1 MKKTIKPRKTP
12 QQARSRQTR
21 EDILEATA
29 HLLNRNP
36 FGEVST
42 NHIAK
47 KTGISIGTL
56 YKYYPNKDAILAD
69 LSLEF
74 MHQDAELFGRIFDG
88 SPRSRQEKGALVDNL
103 VEALMTVHRDDAQV
117 RGVVY
122 QNLERLKLLGPAQ
135 SATRKIQAKGAAAV
149 PELDPMLTWVA
160 ISAINAAV
168 HSMSQLPREIQQWN
182 FVRVLVRNI
191 LDNLLNPHGSEGR
204 RKRMKQGFDASPANS
219 STVASRLVARNAPKM
234 GGSGT

>member
-1 MKKTIKPRKTP
+1 MKKTIKSRKTP
-12 QQARSRQTR
+12 QQARSKQTR
-21 EDILEATA
+21 KDILEATT
-29 HLLNRNP
+29 HLLNRKP
-36 FGEVST
+36 LGEVST

-69 LSLEF
+69 LSLVF
-74 MHQDAELFGRIFDG
+74 MQQDAELFGQIFES
-88 SPRSRQEKGALVDNL
+88 SPRRRQKKDVLVDDL

-135 SATRKIQAKGAAAV
+135 SATRKIQAKGTASV
-149 PELDPMLTWVA
+149 PELNPILTWVA

-168 HSMSQLPREIQQWN
+168 HSMSQLSRELQQWD

-191 LDNLLNPHGSEGR
+191 LDNLLNPYGSVGR
-204 RKRMKQGFDASPANS
+204 PKRMKP
-219 STVASRLVARNAPKM
+219 
-234 GGSGT
+234 

>member
-1 MKKTIKPRKTP
+1 MKRTIKPRKTP
-12 QQARSRQTR
+12 QQARSKQTR

-29 HLLNRNP
+29 HLLNRSP

-69 LSLEF
+69 LSLVF
-74 MHQDAELFGRIFDG
+74 MQRDAELFGRIFEG
-88 SPRSRQEKGALVDNL
+88 SSRSRQTKSVLVDDL
-103 VEALMTVHRDDAQV
+103 VEALMKVHRDDAQV

-135 SATRKIQAKGAAAV
+135 SATRRIQSKIR
-149 PELDPMLTWVA
+149 
-160 ISAINAAV
+160 
-168 HSMSQLPREIQQWN
+168 H
-182 FVRVLVRNI
+182 
-191 LDNLLNPHGSEGR
+191 
-204 RKRMKQGFDASPANS
+204 
-219 STVASRLVARNAPKM
+219 
-234 GGSGT
+234 

>member
-1 MKKTIKPRKTP
+1 MKKTIEPRKTP

-21 EDILEATA
+21 ADILEATA
-29 HLLNRNP
+29 HLLNRKP

-69 LSLEF
+69 LSLVF
-74 MHQDAELFGRIFDG
+74 MQQDTELFGRIFEG
-88 SPRSRQEKGALVDNL
+88 SSRSRQKNGALVDDL

-122 QNLERLKLLGPAQ
+122 QNLERLKLLERAQ
-135 SATRKIQAKGAAAV
+135 SATRRIQAKGTASV
-149 PELDPMLTWVA
+149 PELDPILTWVA

-168 HSMSQLPREIQQWN
+168 HSMSQLPRELQRWD
-182 FVRVLVRNI
+182 FARVLVRNI
-191 LDNLLNPHGSEGR
+191 LDNLVHPNGSGR
-204 RKRMKQGFDASPANS
+204 PAKRMKQ
-219 STVASRLVARNAPKM
+219 
-234 GGSGT
+234 

>member
-21 EDILEATA
+21 KDILEAAA
-29 HLLNRNP
+29 HLLNRKP
-36 FGEVST
+36 FDEVST

-74 MHQDAELFGRIFDG
+74 MQQDAELFGRIFEG
-88 SPRSRQEKGALVDNL
+88 SPRSRQQKGALIDNL

-117 RGVVY
+117 RGIVY

-135 SATRKIQAKGAAAV
+135 SATRKIQAKGAASV
-149 PELDPMLTWVA
+149 PELDPTLTWVA

-168 HSMSQLPREIQQWN
+168 HSMSQLPGELQQWD

-191 LDNLLNPHGSEGR
+191 LDNLLNPHGAEGR
-204 RKRMKQGFDASPANS
+204 GKRMKP
-219 STVASRLVARNAPKM
+219 
-234 GGSGT
+234 

>member
-29 HLLNRNP
+29 HLLNRKP

-69 LSLEF
+69 LSLSF
-74 MHQDAELFGRIFDG
+74 MQQDAELFGRIFEDY
-88 SPRSRQEKGALVDNL
+88 PRRRQKK
-103 VEALMTVHRDDAQV
+103 EALIDELAETLITIHRDDAQV

-122 QNLERLKLLGPAQ
+122 QNLERLK
-135 SATRKIQAKGAAAV
+135 
-149 PELDPMLTWVA
+149 
-160 ISAINAAV
+160 
-168 HSMSQLPREIQQWN
+168 
-182 FVRVLVRNI
+182 
-191 LDNLLNPHGSEGR
+191 
-204 RKRMKQGFDASPANS
+204 
-219 STVASRLVARNAPKM
+219 
-234 GGSGT
+234 

>member
-1 MKKTIKPRKTP
+1 VLAFHSAFQGDVRKTIKPRKTP

-42 NHIAK
+42 NHIAR

-69 LSLEF
+69 LSLKF
-74 MHQDAELFGRIFDG
+74 MADDADFFSRIFEEYA
-88 SPRSRQEKGALVDNL
+88 RKREKKDALVNEL
-103 VEALMTVHRDDAQV
+103 VEALMTIHRQDAQV

-122 QNLERLKLLGPAQ
+122 QNLERLKLLGAAR
-135 SATRKIQAKGAAAV
+135 SATHRIQAKGTASV
-149 PELDPMLTWVA
+149 PELDPVLTWIA

-168 HSMSQLPREIQQWN
+168 HSVSQLSREQQRWD
-182 FVRVLVRNI
+182 FVKVLVKSI
-191 LDNLLNPHGSEGR
+191 LEHLLNFQNPVP
-204 RKRMKQGFDASPANS
+204 Q
-219 STVASRLVARNAPKM
+219 
-234 GGSGT
+234 

>member
-29 HLLNRNP
+29 HLLNRKP

-42 NHIAK
+42 NHIAR

-74 MHQDAELFGRIFDG
+74 MQKDADMFGRIFEG
-88 SPRSRQEKGALVDNL
+88 SLRKSQKKSALIDDL

-135 SATRKIQAKGAAAV
+135 TATRKIQAKGTASF
-149 PELDPMLTWVA
+149 PELDPVLTWVA

-168 HSMSQLPREIQQWN
+168 HSTSQLPRELQPWD
-182 FVRVLVRNI
+182 FVRILVRHT
-191 LDNLLNPHGSEGR
+191 LANLL
-204 RKRMKQGFDASPANS
+204 SPAAQS
-219 STVASRLVARNAPKM
+219 GVASK
-234 GGSGT
+234 

>member
-12 QQARSRQTR
+12 QQERSRQTR
-21 EDILEATA
+21 QDILKATA
-29 HLLNRNP
+29 HLLNRKP
-36 FGEVST
+36 LGEVST

-74 MHQDAELFGRIFDG
+74 MQQDAELFGRIFEN
-88 SPRSRQEKGALVDNL
+88 SSRSRQKKDALVQEL
-103 VEALMTVHRDDAQV
+103 TETLISIHREEAQV

-122 QNLERLKLLGPAQ
+122 QNLERLKLLTSAQ
-135 SATRKIQAKGAAAV
+135 NATREIQIKGTVAV
-149 PELDPMLTWVA
+149 SELDPIRTWVA

-168 HSMSQLPREIQQWN
+168 HSTSQLSKPLQQWD
-182 FVRVLVRNI
+182 FVDILVRNI
-191 LDNLLNPHGSEGR
+191 LRNLFALQN
-204 RKRMKQGFDASPANS
+204 
-219 STVASRLVARNAPKM
+219 
-234 GGSGT
+234 

>member
-29 HLLNRNP
+29 HLLNRKP
-36 FGEVST
+36 LDEVST

-56 YKYYPNKDAILAD
+56 NKYYPNKDAILAD

-74 MHQDAELFGRIFDG
+74 MQQDAELFGRIFEG
-88 SPRSRQEKGALVDNL
+88 SPRSRQQKGALVDNL

-135 SATRKIQAKGAAAV
+135 SATRKIQAKGAASV

-168 HSMSQLPREIQQWN
+168 HSMSQLPSELQQWD

-191 LDNLLNPHGSEGR
+191 LDNLINPHGSEGR
-204 RKRMKQGFDASPANS
+204 GKRMKP
-219 STVASRLVARNAPKM
+219 
-234 GGSGT
+234 

>member
-1 MKKTIKPRKTP
+1 MGEQSLAFAARFQNACGRRMKKTIKPRRTP

-21 EDILEATA
+21 ADILEATA
-29 HLLNRNP
+29 HLLNRKP

-69 LSLEF
+69 LSLVF
-74 MHQDAELFGRIFDG
+74 MQQDAELFGRIFEGSSG
-88 SPRSRQEKGALVDNL
+88 SPHKRDALIDDL
-103 VEALMTVHRDDAQV
+103 TAALLAVHRDDAQV

-135 SATRKIQAKGAAAV
+135 SATRTIHAKGTASV
-149 PELDPMLTWVA
+149 PELDPIRTWVA
-160 ISAINAAV
+160 ISAINAIV
-168 HSMSQLPREIQQWN
+168 HASSQLSRELQPWD
-182 FVRVLVRNI
+182 FVSILVRNI
-191 LDNLLNPHGSEGR
+191 LSNLITGPL
-204 RKRMKQGFDASPANS
+204 
-219 STVASRLVARNAPKM
+219 
-234 GGSGT
+234 

>member
-1 MKKTIKPRKTP
+1 MKKGIKPRKTP

-29 HLLNRNP
+29 RLLNRKP

-56 YKYYPNKDAILAD
+56 YKYYANKDAILAD
-69 LSLEF
+69 LSLVF
-74 MHQDAELFGRIFDG
+74 MQQDAELFGRIFEG
-88 SPRSRQEKGALVDNL
+88 SSNSRQKKAALVDDL

-135 SATRKIQAKGAAAV
+135 SSTRKIQAKGTTSF
-149 PELDPMLTWVA
+149 PDLDPILTWVA

-168 HSMSQLPREIQQWN
+168 HSTSQLPVELQQWG

-191 LDNLLNPHGSEGR
+191 LDNLLNPDGS
-204 RKRMKQGFDASPANS
+204 
-219 STVASRLVARNAPKM
+219 
-234 GGSGT
+234 

>member
-29 HLLNRNP
+29 HLLNRKP
-36 FGEVST
+36 FDEVST

-74 MHQDAELFGRIFDG
+74 MQQDAELFGRIFEG
-88 SPRSRQEKGALVDNL
+88 SPRSRQQKGALVGNL
-103 VEALMTVHRDDAQV
+103 VEALMTVHREDAQV
-117 RGVVY
+117 RGVIY

-135 SATRKIQAKGAAAV
+135 IATRKIQAKGTASV
-149 PELDPMLTWVA
+149 PELDPTLTWVA

-168 HSMSQLPREIQQWN
+168 HSMSQLPSELQQWD
-182 FVRVLVRNI
+182 FVRALVRNI
-191 LDNLLNPHGSEGR
+191 LDNLLNPHSSEGR
-204 RKRMKQGFDASPANS
+204 GKRLKP
-219 STVASRLVARNAPKM
+219 
-234 GGSGT
+234 

>member
-21 EDILEATA
+21 EDILQATA
-29 HLLNRNP
+29 HLLTRNP

-69 LSLEF
+69 LSLKF
-74 MHQDAELFGRIFDG
+74 MREDADLFGQIFED
-88 SPRSRQEKGALVDNL
+88 SAPKRLKRNALVNEL
-103 VEALMTVHRDDAQV
+103 VEALMTIHREDARV

-122 QNLERLKLLGPAQ
+122 QNLERLNLLGSAQ
-135 SATRKIQAKGAAAV
+135 SATRKIQAKGASAV
-149 PELDPMLTWVA
+149 PELDPILTWIA
-160 ISAINAAV
+160 ISTVNAAV
-168 HSMSQLPREIQQWN
+168 HSMSQLPMELQRWD
-182 FVRVLVRNI
+182 FVR
-191 LDNLLNPHGSEGR
+191 
-204 RKRMKQGFDASPANS
+204 F
-219 STVASRLVARNAPKM
+219 
-234 GGSGT
+234 

>member
-21 EDILEATA
+21 RDILDAAT
-29 HLLNRNP
+29 HLLNRKP

-69 LSLEF
+69 LSLAF
-74 MHQDAELFGRIFDG
+74 MQQDAELFGRIFDG
-88 SPRSRQEKGALVDNL
+88 SSRSHQEKGALVDNL

-122 QNLERLKLLGPAQ
+122 QNLERLKLLEPAQ
-135 SATRKIQAKGAAAV
+135 SATRRIQTKGTASV
-149 PELDPMLTWVA
+149 PELDPILTWIA

-168 HSMSQLPREIQQWN
+168 HSMSQLPRELQQWE
-182 FVRVLVRNI
+182 FVRMLTRNI
-191 LDNLLNPHGSEGR
+191 LDNLLDPYGTEGHA
-204 RKRMKQGFDASPANS
+204 KRMKP
-219 STVASRLVARNAPKM
+219 
-234 GGSGT
+234 